1 MLRRFTA
8 LAAAVCAAG
17 AMIGLAAGPA
27 AATQPAAP
35 SAATARHVSGPTGPI
50 SNAVKRYYVITR
62 TGDETWAGT
71 DATVRIKVYGFA
83 NDSGGYINMDN
94 EVNNFEP
101 GETDT
106 FGPFSWNDLGGVDFI
121 GVHKDN
127 NGSDWR
133 LLYADVYDSLSNVIY
148 HCPTDTDPSLGF
160 FPDQTDPSGL
170 TIWYDCP

>member
-17 AMIGLAAGPA
+17 AMVGLAAGSA
-27 AATQPAAP
+27 AAEPTKHA
-35 SAATARHVSGPTGPI
+35 SAATALHASGPTGPV
-50 SNAVKRYYVITR
+50 SNAVKRYQIITR

-83 NDSGGYINMDN
+83 NTSPGYVNMDN
-94 EVNNFEP
+94 DANNFES
-101 GETDT
+101 GVTDT

-121 GVHKDN
+121 GVFKGN

-133 LLYADVYDSLSNVIY
+133 LLYVDVYDTLSNVTY
-148 HCPTDTDPSLGF
+148 HCPTSTDTSQGFYPDRTDP
-160 FPDQTDPSGL
+160 DGL
-170 TIWYDCP
+170 TIWFDCP